1 MKAGLEEF
9 GVGGIYL
16 GYHGNSL
23 YQQWERDCTKGTK
36 GKQEVLRVTITWA
49 DFFWEEVFR
58 FRRTQGRTS
67 FHVCTIL
74 REGYF
79 NLVNS
84 SDRIKS
90 NPSSLIP
97 GALISNSLHIPSL
110 LTPS

>member
-1 MKAGLEEF
+1 MKAGLEVG

-16 GYHGNSL
+16 GYHGNFFKSAMGAGL
-23 YQQWERDCTKGTK
+23 YQGHK
-36 GKQEVLRVTITWA
+36 GKARGVEGYNNLGG
-49 DFFWEEVFR
+49 FFVKELFR

-79 NLVNS
+79 NLDNS
-84 SDRIKS
+84 SDRIES

-97 GALISNSLHIPSL
+97 GTLK
-110 LTPS
+110 